1 MYITQALHR
10 TADLY
15 PDRTATVFGNRRRNW
30 SEVRERVSHLAAGL
44 ARLGVKRGDRI
55 AVIALNSDRYLEI
68 YFAVAWVG
76 AVIVPGNTRWAF
88 PEHVHALQDSNAEVL
103 FVDDSFAKLVEPLAQ
118 ALPINSTI
126 YLGDNPAPAGMVCYE
141 ELIEASE
148 PMADACG
155 QDRDLAA
162 IFYTGG
168 TTGRSKGVML
178 SHYSL
183 ISNALCAHATYPLAQ
198 AMVYLH
204 SPPMFHLGD
213 AAMVFTVTILS
224 GTHVIVPS
232 FTPENVITAIAAER
246 VTDAVLMPTMLGMLR
261 EYVMANGGD
270 LSSVSC
276 LTYGASAISETLL
289 LQAMELF
296 PKAEFKQSYGQ
307 TELSPGATMLLP
319 EHHRPQANGK
329 SYLRSAG
336 RAMVGVDIRI
346 VDEAGQTVPTGT
358 VGEVAVRS
366 PGAMLG
372 YWGMPEQTAKT
383 LVNGWVHTGDA
394 GYLDEEGFLY
404 LVDRVKDMIVSGGEN
419 VYSAEVENALAALPS
434 VLECAVIGVPD
445 EKWGE
450 RVHAI
455 IRLRQGHEIS
465 ADAVIAHCKTQIANY
480 KCPRSVEFREAPLP
494 TSAQGKI
501 LKTELRKPYWQE
513 AKRSIA

>member
-1 MYITQALHR
+1 MYITQGLHH
-10 TADLY
+10 TARHF
-15 PDRTATVFGNRRRNW
+15 PDRTATVFGSRRRTW
-30 SEVRERVSHLAAGL
+30 REVQDRVGRLAAGL
-44 ARLGVKRGDRI
+44 VALGIERGDRVG
-55 AVIALNSDRYLEI
+55 VIALNSDSYMEI
-68 YFAVAWVG
+68 YYAVAWAG
-76 AVIVPGNTRWAF
+76 GVIVPGNTRWAI
-88 PEHVHALQDSNAEVL
+88 PEHVYALEDSGVRFLFADAN
-103 FVDDSFAKLVEPLAQ
+103 FVDLVTRISEQVSVRETLFIGDAQ
-118 ALPINSTI
+118 VPQGM
-126 YLGDNPAPAGMVCYE
+126 LGVEDLIRDHAPAP
-141 ELIEASE
+141 
-148 PMADACG
+148 DACG
-155 QDRDLAA
+155 HDRDLAA

-213 AAMVFTVTILS
+213 AAMVFTVTMLS

-232 FTPENVITAIAAER
+232 FTPENVISAIAAER

-261 EYVMANGGD
+261 EYVLVNGGD
-270 LSSVSC
+270 LSSVRS

-289 LQAMELF
+289 MQALELF
-296 PKAEFKQSYGQ
+296 PNADFKQSYGQ

-336 RAMVGVDIRI
+336 RAMVGIDIRI
-346 VDEAGQTVPTGT
+346 VDEAGTAVPTGT
-358 VGEVAVRS
+358 VGEVTVRS
-366 PGAMLG
+366 PGAMIG

-383 LVNGWVHTGDA
+383 LVDGWVHTGDA

-419 VYSAEVENALAALPS
+419 VYSAEVENALAALS
-434 VLECAVIGVPD
+434 AVLECAVIGVPD
-445 EKWGE
+445 DKWGE

-455 IRLRQGHEIS
+455 IRLRHGQEIT
-465 ADAVIAHCKTQIANY
+465 ADAVIAHCKTQIATY
-480 KCPRSVEFREAPLP
+480 KCPRSVEFREAALP
-494 TSAQGKI
+494 MSAQGKI
-501 LKTELRKPYWQE
+501 LKTELRQPYWQD